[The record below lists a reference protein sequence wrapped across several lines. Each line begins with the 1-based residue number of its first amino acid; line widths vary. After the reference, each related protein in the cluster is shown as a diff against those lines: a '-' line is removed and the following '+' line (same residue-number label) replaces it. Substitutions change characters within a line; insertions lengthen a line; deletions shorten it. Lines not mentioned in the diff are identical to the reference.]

1 MDSSSSN
8 PSVTSQEPI
17 PASED
22 PCHRWCCLRRTIAQM
37 SPAYNLNPWD

>member
-17 PASED
+17 FASED
-22 PCHRWCCLRRTIAQM
+22 PCHRWSRLQWTIAQM
-37 SPAYNLNPWD
+37 SPA